1 MPRTAFPTNVRPAT
15 EEQIA
20 WIEKVTS
27 DMPPFGISFNK
38 SCGETAAEWTETRA
52 KELSDYLIENG
63 ALKKCQYLAHT
74 KGWNDHLDKGVTT
87 ICRLS
92 CDQITEALN
101 QTSWLKGT
109 DLVDEE
115 YYSDGV
121 LAEELPKNL
130 KYHIVGLFRLLAHSQ
145 GEKAESRGIE
155 TEHDEKFKM
164 WWYPHKDD
172 FDPYSDSV
180 YSSLAGA
187 AYHCGKMGKGDCY
200 SSQDGECPNLAR
212 RKSPPK
218 KTRAK
223 APKKTKQPV
232 LDEEAVREYIKNSF
246 NLQQL
251 SDLQTHIS
259 ICRLRIQADTMD
271 ETPTE
276 PFDSPR
282 QPIEEPEVFTCP
294 EEWQE
299 IDLEEEALK
308 KKDTYSKLV
317 LPDGHTKI
325 WQNDDTEEL
334 CFPCANVEEATKYE
348 FIEDWSDEKYS
359 IEGIKEIE

>member
-1 MPRTAFPTNVRPAT
+1 MPRTAFPTNVRNAT
-15 EEQIA
+15 EEQLA
-20 WIEKVTS
+20 WIEKVRK

-38 SCGETAAEWTETRA
+38 SCGVAGVEWTETRA

-63 ALKKCQYLAHT
+63 ALEKCQYLAHT

-101 QTSWLKGT
+101 QPSWLKGT

-145 GEKAESRGIE
+145 GETADTLGVE
-155 TEHDEKFKM
+155 TEHDEKFKV
-164 WWYPHKDD
+164 WWYPHEND

-180 YSSLAGA
+180 YLSISGSCA
-187 AYHCGKMGKGDCY
+187 GKMGKGDCY

-223 APKKTKQPV
+223 APKKTKKPV

-282 QPIEEPEVFTCP
+282 QPIEEVEDFQC
-294 EEWQE
+294 
-299 IDLEEEALK
+299 
-308 KKDTYSKLV
+308 
-317 LPDGHTKI
+317 PDGWSVVEYKDHQMEGVGTI
-325 WQNDDTEEL
+325 WECEVGGEVV
-334 CFPCANVEEATKYE
+334 FPCADVSKAKLYE
-348 FIEDWSDEKYS
+348 YNANLD
-359 IEGIKEIE
+359 GINPKV